1 MGSLNLIF
9 TNFDLLD
16 LFFFLV
22 LIGLKALIGVPVK
35 SVVP

>member
-9 TNFDLLD
+9 TNFGPLD
-16 LFFFLV
+16 FFFLV
-22 LIGLKALIGVPVK
+22 LIGLKAPIGVPVK